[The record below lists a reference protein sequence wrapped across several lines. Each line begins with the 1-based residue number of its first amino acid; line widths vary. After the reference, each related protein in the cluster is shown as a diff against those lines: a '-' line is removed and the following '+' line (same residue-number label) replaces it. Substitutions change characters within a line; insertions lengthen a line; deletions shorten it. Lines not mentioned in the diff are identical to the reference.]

1 MYQVIHFAAECYPI
15 AKTGGLGDVVGA
27 LPKYLIK
34 KGLHTAVFLPWY
46 DQKWNHNNPVK
57 HEWHGNLTGANY
69 NVNYEIIKSENNNLG
84 FDVFFVHIPD
94 LLYRPNIYGYSD
106 DPLRF
111 LFFQHAALDF
121 INTWD
126 DKPGVFH
133 CHDHHTGLI
142 PFMIRHCY
150 KFYGLQHIKTVF
162 TIHNGLYT
170 GAFSWS
176 LSKYLP
182 DFHERNMGFLDWSDT
197 INPLATGVK
206 CCDYM
211 TTVSEGYL
219 DELKFGENPLQRLY
233 NETWMKSRGIVNG
246 IDSDV
251 WNPATDPYLENKMT
265 KDIHEFKKANK
276 LQICEASGFDPY
288 LPLVV
293 FIGRLVSEKGGL
305 LIPDTIKRYLSFGQ
319 NINFYILGSGVNYI
333 EDQLKECV
341 YQFPKNSSVYIGYN
355 EALAHQL
362 YAAADF
368 LLMPSLIEP
377 CGLNQLYA
385 MRYGTIPVVRRV
397 GGLKDTVKD
406 FGEWEG
412 YGICFNNASID
423 DIVMS
428 LYRGELLHKEVE
440 KFKWIRE
447 YIIQLNYSWDVAV
460 EKYIEIYKK

>member
-1 MYQVIHFAAECYPI
+1 
-15 AKTGGLGDVVGA
+15 
-27 LPKYLIK
+27 
-34 KGLHTAVFLPWY
+34 
-46 DQKWNHNNPVK
+46 
-57 HEWHGNLTGANY
+57 
-69 NVNYEIIKSENNNLG
+69 
-84 FDVFFVHIPD
+84 
-94 LLYRPNIYGYSD
+94 
-106 DPLRF
+106 
-111 LFFQHAALDF
+111 
-121 INTWD
+121 
-126 DKPGVFH
+126 
-133 CHDHHTGLI
+133 
-142 PFMIRHCY
+142 MIRHCY
-150 KFYGLQHIKTVF
+150 KFYSLQNIKTVF

-176 LSKYLP
+176 LSKYFP

-219 DELKFGENPLQRLY
+219 DELKFGDNPLQRLY

-246 IDSDV
+246 IDTDV
-251 WNPATDPYLENKMT
+251 WDPSTDKYLQHLYHT
-265 KDIHEFKKANK
+265 DIHEFKKANK
-276 LQICEASGFDPY
+276 LEICAESGFDPY
-288 LPLVV
+288 LPLII

-305 LIPDTIKRYLSFGQ
+305 LLPETIKRYLSFGQ
-319 NINFYILGSGVNYI
+319 NVNFYILGSGVNYI

-355 EALAHQL
+355 EALAHKL

-368 LLMPSLIEP
+368 LLMPSLVEP

-385 MRYGTIPVVRRV
+385 LRYGTIPIVRRV

-412 YGICFNNASID
+412 YGICFNNATVD

-460 EKYIEIYKK
+460 DKYIEIYKK